1 LANLLRAGVE
11 MKQILAIDD
20 NADILYTLQAIG
32 EVAKLN
38 VTTVNDG
45 FKALDLMEKNRFDLV
60 MVDYYM
66 PDING
71 LVLVKKIRERDQDI
85 PILVL
90 TVDESIDLANKFIR
104 AGATDF
110 ANKPIKAA
118 DLISRVKLHLKLSK
132 SQQTGEINGQQLP
145 KGLTVP
151 TLQLIL
157 DYLKDANTPQTIDS
171 ISLKT
176 GLAYQTAHRY
186 LNYLVNENFIRVEIK
201 YGKIGRPIHEFFFR
215 K

>member
-1 LANLLRAGVE
+1 

-132 SQQTGEINGQQLP
+132 EKQPMEIKGLDLP
-145 KGLTVP
+145 KGVTFP

-157 DYLKDANTPQTIDS
+157 DYLKHTNTPQTIDA
-171 ISLKT
+171 ISLQT

-186 LNYLVNENFIRVEIK
+186 LNYLVTENYIGVEIK
-201 YGKIGRPIHEFFFR
+201 YGKIGRPIHRFFLDNR
-215 K
+215 TKSK

>member
-1 LANLLRAGVE
+1 
-11 MKQILAIDD
+11 MSKILAIDD

-32 EVAKLN
+32 EAAKFN
-38 VTTVNDG
+38 MITVNDG
-45 FKALDLMEKNRFDLV
+45 FKALQLMQKSRFDLI

-66 PDING
+66 PNING
-71 LVLVKKIRERDQDI
+71 LILVRKIRELDKDI

-90 TVDESIDLANKFIR
+90 TVDESVDLANKFIN

-118 DLISRVKLHLKLSK
+118 DLISRVKLHLKLTK
-132 SQQTGEINGQQLP
+132 VKQTTEIKGFQLP
-145 KGLTVP
+145 KGLTFS

-157 DYLKDANTPQTIDS
+157 DFLNQTDAPQTIDI
-171 ISLKT
+171 ISQET

-186 LNYLVNENFIRVEIK
+186 LNYLLNEHYITVEIS
-201 YGKIGRPIHEFFFR
+201 YGKIGRPIHKFFLEKGR
-215 K
+215 

>member
-1 LANLLRAGVE
+1 
-11 MKQILAIDD
+11 MSKILAVDD

-38 VTTVNDG
+38 VITVNDG
-45 FKALDLMEKNRFDLV
+45 FKALELMAKSRFDLV

-71 LVLVKKIRERDQDI
+71 LTLVKKIRELYRDI

-90 TVDESIDLANKFIR
+90 TVDESIDLANKFIS

-110 ANKPIKAA
+110 AIKPIKAA
-118 DLISRVKLHLKLSK
+118 DLISRVKLHLKLTK
-132 SQQTGEINGQQLP
+132 EQAVELKGLELP
-145 KGLTVP
+145 KGLTLP

-157 DYLKDANTPQTIDS
+157 DYLKKTNAAQTIEA
-171 ISLKT
+171 ISQQT
-176 GLAYQTAHRY
+176 GLAYQTTHRY
-186 LNYLVNENFIRVEIK
+186 LNYLLNEHYIKVEIN
-201 YGKIGRPIHEFFFR
+201 YGKIGRPIHKFYWLKSE
-215 K
+215 

>member
-1 LANLLRAGVE
+1 MN
-11 MKQILAIDD
+11 QILAIDD
-20 NADILYTLQAIG
+20 NADILYTLHAIG

-45 FKALDLMEKNRFDLV
+45 FKALELMEKNRFDLV

-71 LVLVKKIRERDQDI
+71 LVLVKKIRERNRDI

-90 TVDESIDLANKFIR
+90 TVDESLDLANKFIQ

-118 DLISRVKLHLKLSK
+118 DLISRVKLHLKLGK
-132 SQQTGEINGQQLP
+132 SQQAGEIDGQKLP
-145 KGLTVP
+145 KGLTAP

-157 DYLKDANTPQTIDS
+157 DYLKDTNTPQTIDA

-186 LNYLVNENFIRVEIK
+186 LNYLVNENYIRVEIK
-201 YGKIGRPIHEFFFR
+201 YGKIGRPIHEFFLE

>member
-1 LANLLRAGVE
+1 MN
-11 MKQILAIDD
+11 QILAIDD

-38 VTTVNDG
+38 VVAVNNG
-45 FKALDLMEKNRFDLV
+45 FKALELMEKNRFDLV

-71 LVLVKKIRERDQDI
+71 LILVKKIRERDRDI

-90 TVDESIDLANKFIR
+90 TVDESIDLANKFIC

-118 DLISRVKLHLKLSK
+118 DLISRVKLHLKLTK
-132 SQQTGEINGQQLP
+132 AKQTAEIKDWELP
-145 KGLTVP
+145 KGLTLP

-157 DYLKDANTPQTIDS
+157 DYLQKTDAPQTIET
-171 ISLKT
+171 ISQQT
-176 GLAYQTAHRY
+176 GLAYQTTHRY
-186 LNYLVNENFIRVEIK
+186 LNYLVNEHYLAVEIH
-201 YGKIGRPIHEFFFR
+201 YGKIGRPLHRFFVRKSEF
-215 K
+215 

>member
-1 LANLLRAGVE
+1 MG
-11 MKQILAIDD
+11 KILAIDD

-38 VTTVNDG
+38 VVTVNDG
-45 FKALDLMEKNRFDLV
+45 FKALELMEKSRFDLV
-60 MVDYYM
+60 IVDYYM
-66 PDING
+66 PDLNG
-71 LVLVKKIRERDQDI
+71 LILVKKIRELSKDI

-90 TVDESIDLANKFIR
+90 TVDDSIDLANKFID

-118 DLISRVKLHLKLSK
+118 DLISRVKLHLKLTK
-132 SQQTGEINGQQLP
+132 QKQAAEIKDFKLP
-145 KGLTVP
+145 KGLTFP

-157 DYLKDANTPQTIDS
+157 DYLKKTNTPQTIDV
-171 ISLKT
+171 ISQET

-186 LNYLVNENFIRVEIK
+186 LNYLLKEHYITVEIS
-201 YGKIGRPIHEFFFR
+201 YGKIGRPIHKFYL
-215 K
+215 